1 MGLGL
6 TAALIAAAAAATALL
21 GWLGARPVKLMSAP
35 RLVPYRVLML
45 FTFTL
50 TVVLVAHLVGI
61 FKGA

>member
-21 GWLGARPVKLMSAP
+21 AWLGARPVKLMSAP

-61 FKGA
+61 FKSA

>member
-1 MGLGL
+1 MGVAAAVAILVAAIGL
-6 TAALIAAAAAATALL
+6 TALF

-50 TVVLVAHLVGI
+50 AVVMVAYLLAKLKQG
-61 FKGA
+61 